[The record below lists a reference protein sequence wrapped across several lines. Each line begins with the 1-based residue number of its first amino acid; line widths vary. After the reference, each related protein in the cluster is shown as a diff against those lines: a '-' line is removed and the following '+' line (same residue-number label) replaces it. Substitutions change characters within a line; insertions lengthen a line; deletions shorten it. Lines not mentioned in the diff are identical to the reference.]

1 MGKHNKDFRRNQNRM
16 EETQVLDS
24 EAKEVKEET
33 TLQGEEVDF
42 NLFEEPEMDTPEV
55 EEPTPVEDDLKA
67 LNEEKETVTYEEPVV
82 ENTVE
87 EVKTFSTENDL
98 AAALYAKEKFILHGV
113 TDDGLDVTGFVYFVP
128 KKKLVILMDGQD
140 LPNKLYWLLD
150 NYVDSQL
157 VLDPNVSFNILC
169 YLPRFLPEPYKLEVK
184 QESNITDFL
193 NYFLK
198 GDYSY
203 EAKVKKL
210 LKIIFEDII
219 S

>member
-1 MGKHNKDFRRNQNRM
+1 MGKHNKDFRRNQNKV

-24 EAKEVKEET
+24 VTKEVEEET
-33 TLQGEEVDF
+33 SLQVEEVDF
-42 NLFEEPEMDTPEV
+42 NLFEEPVMSTTEV

-67 LNEEKETVTYEEPVV
+67 LNEEKETVVYEEPVV
-82 ENTVE
+82 EDTVE
-87 EVKTFSTENDL
+87 EVKTFSTNNDL
-98 AAALYAKEKFILHGV
+98 STTLYAKEKFIIHGV
-113 TDDGLDVTGFVYFVP
+113 TDDGLDVVGFVYFVP
-128 KKKLVILMDGQD
+128 KKNLVLLMDGKD

-193 NYFLK
+193 NYFIK
-198 GDYSY
+198 EDHSC
-203 EAKVKKL
+203 EPKVKNLFKYL
-210 LKIIFEDII
+210 LGDII

>member
-42 NLFEEPEMDTPEV
+42 NLFEEPVMDTPEV

-67 LNEEKETVTYEEPVV
+67 LNEEKERVTYEEPVV

-87 EVKTFSTENDL
+87 EVKTFSTEDGL
-98 AAALYAKEKFILHGV
+98 AGPLYAIEQFILHGV
-113 TDDGLDVTGFVYFVP
+113 TDDGLDVAGFVYFVP
-128 KKKLVILMDGQD
+128 KKNLVILMDGQD
-140 LPNKLYWLLD
+140 LPYKIYGLLD
-150 NYVDSQL
+150 NYIDNQL

-169 YLPRFLPEPYKLEVK
+169 YLPRFLPEPYKVEVK